1 MTLFGIKSALIK
13 IDFDSKTVHNKEFLK
28 AKMKSHGDG
37 GTGVYDKDI
46 PKVDSIH
53 TCLFVISLDS
63 ALKKDENY

>member
-1 MTLFGIKSALIK
+1 
-13 IDFDSKTVHNKEFLK
+13 
-28 AKMKSHGDG
+28 MKSHGDE

-46 PKVDSIH
+46 PKVGSIH